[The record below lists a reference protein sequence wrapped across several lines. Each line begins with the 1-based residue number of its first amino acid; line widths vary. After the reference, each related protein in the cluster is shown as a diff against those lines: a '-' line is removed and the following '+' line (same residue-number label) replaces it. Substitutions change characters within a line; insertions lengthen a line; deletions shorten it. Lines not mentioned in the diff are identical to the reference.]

1 VGLIVLNKVKSL
13 LLRRRDPSWHIPFVA
28 SLARI
33 LNPKIYVEI
42 GIYEASTLNAVAKH
56 CRKAIGIDINPAA
69 GKFIKA
75 KNAEFLN
82 GTVANLIELCELR
95 EMEID
100 FAFIDADHRSEVA
113 MADFLG
119 IQPFL
124 SKNALVLFHDTWP
137 ETADYASDD
146 RCSDSYRVP
155 ALLGEH
161 TNKEWTSITIPV
173 FPGLTIASRSNSLP
187 EWLQQQVLDSH

>member
-1 VGLIVLNKVKSL
+1 MFLNRAKNL
-13 LLRRRDPSWHIPFVA
+13 LLCRKDTSWHILFVA
-28 SLARI
+28 SLAKI
-33 LNPKIYVEI
+33 LSPAIYVEI

-56 CRKAIGIDINPAA
+56 CKKVIGIDINPAA
-69 GKFIKA
+69 GRFIKA

-82 GTVANLIELCELR
+82 GTVANLIELCELK
-95 EMEID
+95 EMKID
-100 FAFIDADHRSEVA
+100 FAFIDADHRSEAA
-113 MADFLG
+113 MADFHG

-137 ETADYASDD
+137 KTAEYASND

-155 ALLGEH
+155 TLLGEA

-173 FPGLTIASRSNSLP
+173 FPGLTIASRSNLLP
-187 EWLQQQVLDSH
+187 EWLQQEVSDSH